1 MKKVF
6 YWILFLIIIL
16 VLNALRLWWSFKLL
30 DISYGGVKIYLIIC
44 IVLGIPGGFFW
55 RASVIASEKYRN
67 RFDNNYISDTRFIN
81 LILTFFTMIGAISIL
96 FFMVGFII
104 ISSIII
110 FKLIVIISH
119 VILAAYVIILFGYL
133 KGLVENKIYEFKK
146 RRLQEDT
153 EKEQQRKIEEERS
166 GYVH

>member
-1 MKKVF
+1 M
-6 YWILFLIIIL
+6 LN
-16 VLNALRLWWSFKLL
+16 VLRMCWSFNLI
-30 DISYGGVKIYLIIC
+30 DISYDGVKIYLIIC
-44 IVLGIPGGFFW
+44 IILGIPVGIIW
-55 RASVIASEKYRN
+55 RANSEKYRN

-81 LILTFFTMIGAISIL
+81 LILTFFTMIRAISIL

-104 ISSIII
+104 IYYIII